1 MRQVV
6 AGVDMLRRPNI
17 VPNMPYYLVLGTTTA
32 CPLNCVMCSRDS
44 VISQAK
50 RMAFSDYQKL
60 IDTIQPLQVSVG
72 DLGES
77 LFDSDLD
84 KKIRYAKEKSAV
96 VDVVTSYAI
105 SRIPADVL
113 IEAGLDVLKV
123 SIDGATA
130 ETYEAIRGEPYFEQA
145 LQHTRALIEL
155 RKRLG
160 RQTPY
165 VYLQFVLQNQSYEE
179 MIEYVRLAA
188 EIGADR
194 IDYKPLI
201 MDVER
206 TGRDQLVGDMTA
218 DRTYT
223 LLQEADQ
230 LAISLGLRTNAPVLT
245 PAALQRHWAIYYG
258 EDSRPQ
264 DLKRC
269 MLPWYS
275 TYVAADGNVYGCCI
289 LRFQDA
295 GILGNIHETDF
306 VSIWNSEA
314 YQRFRRKMRKGDSPF
329 GACYACYPQ
338 SLTDTFKYLA
348 TTPKLRLLS
357 SRRRQDGTARS

>member
-1 MRQVV
+1 
-6 AGVDMLRRPNI
+6 
-17 VPNMPYYLVLGTTTA
+17 MPYYLVLGTTTA

-50 RMAFSDYQKL
+50 RLALSDYQKL

-77 LFDSDLD
+77 LFDADLD
-84 KKIRYAKEKSAV
+84 KKIRYAKKQGAV

-105 SRIPADVL
+105 SRISPQDL
-113 IEAGLDVLKV
+113 IESGLDVLKV

-155 RKRLG
+155 RKKLG
-160 RQTPY
+160 GQTPY
-165 VYLQFVLQNQSYEE
+165 VYLQFVLQRQSYEE
-179 MIEYVRLAA
+179 MVDYVRLAA

-206 TGRDQLVGDMTA
+206 TGRSRLVGDMTS
-218 DRTYT
+218 DRIYA

-230 LAISLGLRTNAPVLT
+230 LAVSLGLRTNAPVLT
-245 PAALQRHWAIYYG
+245 PTTLQRHWAIYDG
-258 EDSRPQ
+258 KDSRPQ

-289 LRFQDA
+289 LRFQDTEV
-295 GILGNIHETDF
+295 LGNIHENDF
-306 VSIWNSEA
+306 ASIWNGEA
-314 YQRFRRKMRKGDSPF
+314 YQEFRRRMRELPPGAGPMGRAFPQIGYDGWRCKKASKM
-329 GACYACYPQ
+329 
-338 SLTDTFKYLA
+338 
-348 TTPKLRLLS
+348 
-357 SRRRQDGTARS
+357 